1 MIVLVPLSRFRIAY
15 EVAAGRPFS
24 QFERLI
30 LRAIKEGASELSEL
44 RATFQVHPRLLIE
57 GLVTLTH
64 AGWLAI
70 GGPGH
75 EGFVLTAGGHE
86 AAASD
91 QPPSTIDVTGRQA
104 SVVMERLSGALI
116 ANSEVRFASRRDL
129 GDVWD
134 RALRLSPEVTGN
146 QLDEGQVQHLL
157 PRRQGEWLRWIG
169 PIDMLT
175 KGANWLPVDVDIRS
189 GNVIGLPDSWAP
201 RLQAAIILRAS
212 EAGGTKQTEALDRL
226 VVARQ
231 HVGKSR
237 PTVAEQG
244 EAMGLQGPGSMR
256 PTIVSEEDFCFTE
269 AQHESLLTTAMNE
282 AQSSVF
288 IASSLP
294 NTEKLEY
301 LRDGIEAAVKRGVNV
316 DLLFGE
322 LGGTPQELRAAIDWA
337 SKVAYEARQE
347 GAGGLRF
354 SRQASNFNGNLLLW
368 DGTNDGSACVGSYRW
383 LAVSENRGEASFPG
397 DVSVRISEPGSVAAL
412 ARCAVGFWASIDNE
426 MLSSTADRW
435 RGIAAELDRK
445 ASGEAAHNEANA
457 NVCLVVDGEHETL
470 IDQWKSTAQS
480 RVLAASHELGS
491 VSRILKVE
499 RDNDSVG
506 TAGIDI
512 VYGWTDRDQDWLAD
526 AARRLERRNGSLR
539 QIDDFRGKVLIKDE
553 LACITSYNVL
563 SAACRVGANK
573 GRELGIVIEG
583 RELVQ
588 ALWRKFKSE

>member
-91 QPPSTIDVTGRQA
+91 QPPSTIDVTARRA

-116 ANSEVRFASRRDL
+116 ANNEVRFASRKEL

-134 RALRLSPEVTGN
+134 RALRLSPEVTEN

-175 KGANWLPVDVDIRS
+175 KGANWLPVDVDIQS
-189 GNVIGLPDSWAP
+189 GSVIGLPDSWAP
-201 RLQAAIILRAS
+201 RLQTAIISRAS
-212 EAGGTKQTEALDRL
+212 EAGETKPSEAMDRL

-231 HVGKSR
+231 HVRKSR
-237 PTVAEQG
+237 RVAAEQG
-244 EAMGLQGPGSMR
+244 EAVGLQGPGSMR
-256 PTIVSEEDFCFTE
+256 PSFVSDEDFCFTE
-269 AQHESLLTTAMNE
+269 AQHESLLSAAMNE
-282 AQSSVF
+282 AHSSLF
-288 IASSLP
+288 IASSFP
-294 NTEKLEY
+294 NIEKLEY
-301 LRDGIEAAVKRGVNV
+301 LRDGIEAAVKRGVSV

-322 LGGTPQELRAAIDWA
+322 LGGTSQELRAAIDWS
-337 SKVAYEARQE
+337 SKVAYEARQQ

-354 SRQASNFNGNLLLW
+354 SRRASSFHGNLLLW
-368 DGTNDGSACVGSYRW
+368 DGTNGWSACIGSYKW
-383 LAVSENRGEASFPG
+383 LAISEDREEASFPR
-397 DVSVRISEPGSVAAL
+397 DVSVRISEPGSVASL
-412 ARCAVGFWASIDNE
+412 ARCAVGFWAAVDTE

-445 ASGEAAHNEANA
+445 ASGEAAHEANA
-457 NVCLVVDGEHETL
+457 NVGLVVDGEHVTL
-470 IDQWKSTAQS
+470 IDEWRSTAQS
-480 RVLAASHELGS
+480 RVLAASRELGS
-491 VSRILKVE
+491 LSRVLRVE
-499 RDNDSVG
+499 RDNDSLETISV
-506 TAGIDI
+506 DI
-512 VYGWTDRDQDWLAD
+512 VYGSTDKKQDWLAD
-526 AARRLERRNGSLR
+526 AAKRVERTNGSLTL
-539 QIDDFRGKVLIKDE
+539 IDYFHGEVLIKDE
-553 LACITSYNVL
+553 FACVTSYNIL
-563 SAACRVGANK
+563 GDACRIGSSL
-573 GRELGIVIEG
+573 GRDLGIVIEG

-588 ALWRKFKSE
+588 SLWRKFKSE